1 MTPIVPARQDWR
13 GSRRMVR
20 HFPYAPQ
27 CQLKWL
33 NGSMPFQQTWRK
45 AEDRNLVFWRCD
57 AFEPQPTHLRHFT
70 RRRLHPAAARQKRC
84 IGSKLEKWSERRD
97 SNPRPLVPQ
106 TSALPGCATLRLGTG
121 IRSSVFCGQEQN
133 GPTKGKTWKCRSSPQ
148 SSTPGNCATF
158 SNGR

>member
-1 MTPIVPARQDWR
+1 M
-13 GSRRMVR
+13 
-20 HFPYAPQ
+20 
-27 CQLKWL
+27 
-33 NGSMPFQQTWRK
+33 
-45 AEDRNLVFWRCD
+45 FWRRD

-70 RRRLHPAAARQKRC
+70 RRRLRPAAARQKRC

-133 GPTKGKTWKCRSSPQ
+133 GLTKGKTWKCRLGPSHRFPETAPVLS
-148 SSTPGNCATF
+148 NMRFDKCLRLLARCFLTF
-158 SNGR
+158 SPTICGNIGSNPQKPGAVGCHQPSPMPLEARAG